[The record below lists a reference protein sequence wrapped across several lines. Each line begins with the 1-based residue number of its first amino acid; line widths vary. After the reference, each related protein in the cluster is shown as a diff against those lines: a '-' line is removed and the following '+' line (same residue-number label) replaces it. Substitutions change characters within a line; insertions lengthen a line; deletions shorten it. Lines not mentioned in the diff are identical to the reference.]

1 MSDEDIIQFL
11 DDCLRDAERELS
23 GIELRRELHKAKFDP
38 CYKIMKT
45 HMDAALSAW
54 QYLRM
59 RIKVC
64 NGQIF
69 FEGEK

>member
-11 DDCLRDAERELS
+11 DDRLRDAERELS

-38 CYKIMKT
+38 CYKILKT
-45 HMDAALSAW
+45 QMDAALSAW

-64 NGQIF
+64 NGQISVG
-69 FEGEK
+69 GEK